1 MEYLLP
7 VTIAVITT
15 LISPIVVEWVKNKVI
30 NPKPDPLN
38 EAIKHNEEIN
48 HQLEVILD
56 ELEGDRV
63 WIAMFHNGGH
73 FYPTGKSIQ
82 KFSIFHE
89 RTHLES
95 DSIMDTFQNIPVSLF
110 PKCLSKIYKDQELS
124 LSKDKIYD
132 FNFFSKNQD
141 INAMEMF
148 SIKDTENRFI
158 GIMTV
163 EFKNPIKLDKD
174 QYIFIRQKL
183 GIIGGILSQY
193 LKKQK

>member
-7 VTIAVITT
+7 VSIAVITT
-15 LISPIVVEWVKNKVI
+15 LISPIVVEWFKNKIV
-30 NPKPDPLN
+30 NKKTDPLN
-38 EAIKHNEEIN
+38 EAIKHNEDIN
-48 HQLEVILD
+48 HQLEIILN
-56 ELEGDRV
+56 ELEGDRI

-89 RTHLES
+89 RTTLET
-95 DSIMDTFQNIPVSLF
+95 DSMMDTFQNIPVSLF
-110 PKCLSKIYKDQELS
+110 PKCLSKIYKEQELS

-132 FNFFSKNQD
+132 FNFFSKNQE
-141 INAMEMF
+141 INSMEMF
-148 SIKDTENRFI
+148 SIKDTEDRFI
-158 GIMTV
+158 GIMAL
-163 EFKNPIKLDKD
+163 EFKNPIALNKD

-193 LKKQK
+193 LLKQK

>member
-15 LISPIVVEWVKNKVI
+15 LISPIVVEWVKSKI
-30 NPKPDPLN
+30 QTKKPDPLN
-38 EAIKHNEEIN
+38 EAIKHNEDIT
-48 HQLEVILD
+48 HQLEIILN
-56 ELEGDRV
+56 ELEADRI

-89 RTHLES
+89 RTTLET

-110 PKCLSKIYKDQELS
+110 PKCLSKIYKEHELS
-124 LSKDKIYD
+124 LDKDNIHD
-132 FNFFSKNQD
+132 FNFFSKNQG
-141 INAMEMF
+141 INSMEMF
-148 SIKDTENRFI
+148 SIEDLEGRFI
-158 GIMTV
+158 GIMSL
-163 EFKNPIKLDKD
+163 EFKNPRQLNKD
-174 QYIFIRQKL
+174 QYIFVRQKL
-183 GIIGGILSQY
+183 GIIGGILGHY